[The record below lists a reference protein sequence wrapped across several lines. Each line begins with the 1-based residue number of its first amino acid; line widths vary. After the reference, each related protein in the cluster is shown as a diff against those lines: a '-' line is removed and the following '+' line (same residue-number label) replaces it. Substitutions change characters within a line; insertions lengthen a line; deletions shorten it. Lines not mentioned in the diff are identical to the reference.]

1 MHSSASGFAFAGG
14 APGSGCFQSGILLFR
29 WTEAKPEMG
38 AKKKIFF
45 FFKARVGVLEVLRKL
60 AWVLQNYSEGKV
72 PELSPLR
79 GRLSAPREGRRLS
92 RRRRRSGSAGRG
104 APNGGGQGAAPGRSR
119 RRDGEEAAGVPRQ
132 GEALPQARGPRAAGE
147 AGRGAGAPSISGR
160 SGTASRSLCLSQAHT
175 GTHTHTPRVSS
186 SSRSAARTHL
196 HFLNEPLDGCQR
208 RGPARAAGSW
218 GWGGRGAGCS
228 GARRP
233 GRWRQAGGRAAEAA
247 KLTRELGREAGKL
260 VGKER
265 PGAGR
270 ARAGLTRR
278 PGSLG
283 GTPGLWAR
291 AVRAGSGGHIRRRLF
306 LTAKATEDLA
316 RCGWISVALQV
327 FACI

>member
-1 MHSSASGFAFAGG
+1 MGEARERL
-14 APGSGCFQSGILLFR
+14 PG
-29 WTEAKPEMG
+29 EAAAET
-38 AKKKIFF
+38 A
-45 FFKARVGVLEVLRKL
+45 
-60 AWVLQNYSEGKV
+60 
-72 PELSPLR
+72 
-79 GRLSAPREGRRLS
+79 
-92 RRRRRSGSAGRG
+92 RRRPESRVRARRCPRRAGRG
-104 APNGGGQGAAPGRSR
+104 LRARRGGEQGRRASPAAPALPRAPSASR
-119 RRDGEEAAGVPRQ
+119 RLTLA
-132 GEALPQARGPRAAGE
+132 
-147 AGRGAGAPSISGR
+147 
-160 SGTASRSLCLSQAHT
+160 
-175 GTHTHTPRVSS
+175 HTHTPRVSS